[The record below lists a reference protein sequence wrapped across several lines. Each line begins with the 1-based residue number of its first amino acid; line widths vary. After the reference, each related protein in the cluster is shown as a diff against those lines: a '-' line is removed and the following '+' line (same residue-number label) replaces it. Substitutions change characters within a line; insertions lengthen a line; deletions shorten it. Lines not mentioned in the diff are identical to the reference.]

1 VPRSLDLRVAGLLL
15 VAVLAYWPTSSALW
29 HFWVDHPYWGAHGIL
44 VAALAAWLVY
54 RARPRLAATAVRPL
68 PWVLIPLVLASIAL
82 LYFSRIGAQGLQLLM
97 LPTLMLLGLLAAFG
111 ASAARVLAIPVGF
124 LYFGMPVWNLLA
136 EPLRSLTLAVCR
148 LVAPLIGLPASF
160 AGPIVTLPG
169 GITFEVTIWC
179 SGLGFFVQGLAV
191 ATLLGELELAS
202 RARRLAL
209 LASMALVALI
219 TNWVRVLII
228 IQVGYATNM
237 RHVLVTTHHLLFGYA
252 LFGVVLVAYVWIV
265 TRLAP
270 QPAGHSAPAVV
281 AARPAGE
288 GAYVATLVALVI
300 APLIAGVLALL
311 R

>member
-1 VPRSLDLRVAGLLL
+1 MPRSLDLRVAGLLL
-15 VAVLAYWPTSSALW
+15 VTVLAYWPTSSALW

-44 VAALAAWLVY
+44 VAALAIWLVY
-54 RARPRLAATAVRPL
+54 RARPRLAAAPVQPL
-68 PWVLIPLVLASIAL
+68 PWLLVPLILASVAL
-82 LYFSRIGAQGLQLLM
+82 LYFSRTGAQGLQLLM

-111 ASAARVLAIPVGF
+111 PSVARVLAIPVGF

-136 EPLRSLTLAVCR
+136 EPLRSVTLVVCR

-202 RARRLAL
+202 RTRRLAL
-209 LASMALVALI
+209 IGSMALVALI

-228 IQVGYATNM
+228 IQVGYTTNM

-252 LFGVVLVAYVWIV
+252 LFGLVLVAYVWIV

-270 QPAGHSAPAVV
+270 QPAPAPAPSGS
-281 AARPAGE
+281 ASRPGGQA
-288 GAYVATLVALVI
+288 AYVAALAALVA
-300 APLIAGVLALL
+300 APLVAGILTAL